1 MFIRSSCVFISTAGV
16 GMAPDGLDFRPD
28 AARLG
33 DAVIIPDSICD
44 HGVAVMSKRENL
56 EFDRDIVSAAQRC
69 TSS

>member
-16 GMAPDGLDFRPD
+16 GMVPDGLDFRPD

-56 EFDRDIVSAAQRC
+56 EFDRDIVSAAQR
-69 TSS
+69 